1 MDYNTYKQDR
11 RMFLRGV
18 LDPNF
23 IPFLTEDELQRLN
36 KKRIE
41 FVRRRLEGL
50 SDAED
55 DDDDEDDE
63 TDEETKDYKDDEDD
77 YENEDDE
84 DDEVEFIGIIEN
96 HNEVEFVREV
106 RARHN

>member
-36 KKRIE
+36 KKE
-41 FVRRRLEGL
+41 QSL
-50 SDAED
+50 
-55 DDDDEDDE
+55 
-63 TDEETKDYKDDEDD
+63 
-77 YENEDDE
+77 
-84 DDEVEFIGIIEN
+84 
-96 HNEVEFVREV
+96 
-106 RARHN
+106 

>member
-63 TDEETKDYKDDEDD
+63 TDEESNY
-77 YENEDDE
+77 NEDDDDK